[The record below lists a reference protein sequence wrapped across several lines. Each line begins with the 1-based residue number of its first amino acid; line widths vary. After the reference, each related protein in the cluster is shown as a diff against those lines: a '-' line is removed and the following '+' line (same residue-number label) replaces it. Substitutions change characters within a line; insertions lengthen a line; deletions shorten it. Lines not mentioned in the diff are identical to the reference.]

1 MRILHASA
9 LCAGLL
15 ALALAATS
23 CDDGDDYDH
32 RVPPGLGTL
41 LIDNETY
48 DDISVFLDGY
58 FQERV
63 AREDRVTPY
72 DLEPGIYRVVLEQ
85 RGGRNSFR
93 GDIDVLSGRR
103 TIIEVFPGDYN
114 EDRYYVSVFFD

>member
-1 MRILHASA
+1 MKTCFSRA
-9 LCAGLL
+9 LL
-15 ALALAATS
+15 AGVLALGVAATS

-32 RVPPGLGTL
+32 YVPPGLGTL
-41 LIDNETY
+41 MIDNETY
-48 DDISVFLDGY
+48 DDISVFLDGE
-58 FQERV
+58 FQDRV

-72 DLEPGIYRVVLEQ
+72 DLVPGVYRVVLEQ

-103 TIIEVFPGDYN
+103 TIIEVFPGDYY